1 MKRSVYEQE
10 LLINDSAKQRLFDNL
25 ILRSPQ
31 VKAIIPTNLLIKN
44 LDGCSYHNKTLGS
57 TVIYKKTQRTTY
69 RSILTPYFDNHFYEK
84 LGTSIILEKVDQF
97 GTYFLPFELLKV

>member
-31 VKAIIPTNLLIKN
+31 VKAIIPTNLLIKH
-44 LDGCSYHNKTLGS
+44 LDGCSYH
-57 TVIYKKTQRTTY
+57 Q
-69 RSILTPYFDNHFYEK
+69 
-84 LGTSIILEKVDQF
+84 
-97 GTYFLPFELLKV
+97 